1 MLDLSTQRGEGF
13 QFQHGR
19 QHGKRQGVIKQPGPT
34 RDPEVIL
41 TDQDARKESPNQ
53 RPGLRA
59 TLWENLFS
67 SVAKKFGLYPI
78 GNRRQ
83 SNCWRQDCH
92 DQLCILKSSFA

>member
-1 MLDLSTQRGEGF
+1 MLDLSTQGGEGF

-53 RPGLRA
+53 RPGLRPR
-59 TLWENLFS
+59 
-67 SVAKKFGLYPI
+67 FGRIYLAVLLRSLDFTP
-78 GNRRQ
+78 
-83 SNCWRQDCH
+83 
-92 DQLCILKSSFA
+92 